1 MISIKDVVQTI
12 VSNDIEAQNSISR
25 GILNLS
31 QYAREI
37 QEKVEEATK
46 KEVSMQ
52 SIVVTLSRL
61 ERKQKAYGFLPN
73 VEISSLSVKSPIIEL
88 VYEKN
93 QKNLEHVLKIFS
105 TFQKDNDTFFSLSTS
120 TRDIAIVAS
129 VSLEKEIVKAVTQKP
144 KFIKRDLSAVSVRFN
159 ESLVEQPNVGY
170 ALMHLISLRNI
181 TLDEVFSTYN
191 EFTLVFKTEDLHK
204 VLEALK

>member
-1 MISIKDVVQTI
+1 MISIKEVVQTI
-12 VSNDIEAQNSISR
+12 INNDIEAQNGLSR

-37 QEKVEEATK
+37 QKKVEKLTK
-46 KEVSMQ
+46 KNVSAQ
-52 SIVVTLSRL
+52 SIVVTLARL
-61 ERKQKAYGFLPN
+61 ERKQKAYGFLPKVN
-73 VEISSLSVKSPIIEL
+73 ISNLSVKSPIIEL

-93 QKNLEHVLKIFS
+93 QKNLEQVLKMFS
-105 TFQKDNDTFFSLSTS
+105 SIQKDNDIFFSLSTS

-129 VSLEKEIVKAVTQKP
+129 VSLEEKILKVVIQKP
-144 KFIKRDLSAVSVRFN
+144 KVIKRNLSAVSVRFN
-159 ESLVEQPNVGY
+159 EELVEQPNVGY

-191 EFTLVFKTEDLHK
+191 EFTLVFKSEDLYK